1 MSTNINDVYYSLDK
15 DLENDRKLCQVF
27 KLFPCLYDRQSKL
40 YQNKKTCEA
49 AWQKISRRF
58 SDTHINI
65 KQRWQEVY
73 RSFAGNELSP
83 NEANYKDHYLYEYLE
98 FLIPHIPISCES
110 NYSVQAKNCDG
121 NLVKA
126 DNGLTTTSKDKVVA
140 EVTTDSDTTSADET
154 NSPSEENVDEENGLI
169 ADSSSS
175 SPLTKCQSKVETF
188 IIKPIEDNCKN
199 LQASSALNDSQTKFE
214 NIPITSEEPTPSST
228 EEENRRYHFRRAC
241 KRPLNEEIVKELRL
255 EDKRPR
261 RGVERVKTFNA
272 VLPEEVTKEKPIAIH
287 PLRKLEIKVAK
298 VNLNNKKSLPTN
310 KNAKAKQSDI
320 GTYLKASSSRDQSV
334 GCDQPKKHSD
344 TATQTA
350 NDSTQFDDYFLST
363 LKTQMDL
370 MNSRQKLN
378 FKSKVYKSLME
389 VFDDSSNFPNL
400 NEIIELPPAGAPRF
414 HTTTPEEL
422 RLMRELVALVQA
434 AKQTPE
440 IINGNDTV
448 NPVAVSPKAKEVSDT
463 TKQTS
468 PLSATPSTT
477 SAPAQLVKD
486 TEILGIPRHIIR
498 KVVKVSG
505 STGGTLMTQDGE
517 KKRIYR
523 IFPKGP
529 MNSPNYQQGIGTSNA
544 GTIYFGPSKSQA
556 ITNAA
561 KSIMNTTISTPVSGT
576 LPIKVA
582 NTTIGTI
589 HSKNIIL
596 TNGKSAAAGNE
607 HVGTM
612 FPPERNKTFT
622 VSTNR
627 GTVAAA
633 QRRAIMARQQPQV
646 LRRFSF
652 CGSGTSN
659 TSNPNS
665 NNFTATGPNSRTPP
679 IKPVVTTRRFA
690 AANAAAVAKI
700 ANGEGNVNT
709 ASPSVDT
716 PALITETNPNSL
728 SSRNK
733 EVKSS
738 SATQDQRDES
748 ENKTTFIDPSQI
760 KTIIKTE
767 VID

>member
-1 MSTNINDVYYSLDK
+1 MSTNKTDEDYNFDK
-15 DLENDRKLCQVF
+15 DLENDRKLCQIV

-40 YQNKKTCEA
+40 YQNKKSCET

-58 SDTHINI
+58 SDTQINI

-73 RSFAGNELSP
+73 RSFVHQLSP
-83 NEANYKDHYLYEYLE
+83 NETNSNDHYLYEYLE
-98 FLIPHIPISCES
+98 FLMPYISIPCE
-110 NYSVQAKNCDG
+110 NDYGVQAKNSDDKS
-121 NLVKA
+121 VKA
-126 DNGLTTTSKDKVVA
+126 GNDVTTTSKDKVVPG
-140 EVTTDSDTTSADET
+140 VITDSDTSSADET
-154 NSPSEENVDEENGLI
+154 NSLSEQNVDEGNGLN
-169 ADSSSS
+169 ADASSTSS
-175 SPLTKCQSKVETF
+175 VTKCQSKVETF
-188 IIKPIEDNCKN
+188 IIKPIEDNCKD
-199 LQASSALNDSQTKFE
+199 LQASSTLNGSQRKFE
-214 NIPITSEEPTPSST
+214 NIPITSEEQTPSST
-228 EEENRRYHFRRAC
+228 EEEKRRYHFRRAC
-241 KRPLNEEIVKELRL
+241 KRPLHEQIVKEVRL

-261 RGVERVKTFNA
+261 RCVERAKTFS
-272 VLPEEVTKEKPIAIH
+272 EEVTKEKPTAIH
-287 PLRKLEIKVAK
+287 PSRKLEVKVAK
-298 VNLNNKKSLPTN
+298 INLNNKKPLSAN
-310 KNAKAKQSDI
+310 KNAQPKQTDI

-334 GCDQPKKHSD
+334 GCDQPKEYSD

-350 NDSTQFDDYFLST
+350 AGDSTQFDDYFLST
-363 LKTQMDL
+363 VKTQMDL

-389 VFDDSSNFPNL
+389 VFDDGSNFPNL

-440 IINGNDTV
+440 TINANEIA
-448 NPVAVSPKAKEVSDT
+448 NPVAVSPKAKEVTDT
-463 TKQTS
+463 TMQTS
-468 PLSATPSTT
+468 PLPATPNTT
-477 SAPAQLVKD
+477 SAPAQFVKD

-529 MNSPNYQQGIGTSNA
+529 LNSTNYQQGIGASNA

-556 ITNAA
+556 STNAP
-561 KSIMNTTISTPVSGT
+561 KSAMSTTISTPVSGT

-596 TNGKSAAAGNE
+596 TNGKSAAAGTA

-612 FPPERNKTFT
+612 LPPERNKTFT
-622 VSTNR
+622 VSNNG

-633 QRRAIMARQQPQV
+633 QRRAVMARQHPQV
-646 LRRFSF
+646 LRRYSF
-652 CGSGTSN
+652 CGSGTFN
-659 TSNPNS
+659 TSNPNN
-665 NNFTATGPNSRTPP
+665 NNFTAIGANSKAPQ

-690 AANAAAVAKI
+690 AANSAAVAKV
-700 ANGEGNVNT
+700 ANGEGNVN
-709 ASPSVDT
+709 APSSSVDT
-716 PALITETNPNSL
+716 ANLVSKIIPNSL
-728 SSRNK
+728 SSGNK
-733 EVKSS
+733 EVKSTL
-738 SATQDQRDES
+738 AKQDKRDDS
-748 ENKTTFIDPSQI
+748 PNKTTFVDPLQI
-760 KTIIKTE
+760 KSIIKTE